1 MINIFIII
9 LLCLLLYQIYYIFST
24 EGLEEEEEEDPENT
38 DQTQQD
44 TEEDNE
50 DNEPSV
56 TNPNTTTTNTTTNI
70 NETSSKI
77 LPSES
82 GLDLSK
88 SNSNSSTVSL
98 TDRNLL
104 FLNDRVNVLTNN
116 VYDLSMN
123 LMKLE
128 NQINE
133 NVGKSTTEATEMV
146 GEEPIE
152 VD

>member
-9 LLCLLLYQIYYIFST
+9 LLGILLYQVYYIFSI
-24 EGLEEEEEEDPENT
+24 EGLEEPETTDP
-38 DQTQQD
+38 QTTETED
-44 TEEDNE
+44 TEDT
-50 DNEPSV
+50 EPTV

-77 LPSES
+77 IPSES

-88 SNSNSSTVSL
+88 TNSNSSTVSL

-104 FLNDRVNVLTNN
+104 FLNDRVNVLTTN

-133 NVGKSTTEATEMV
+133 NVGKSTTEATEIV
-146 GEEPIE
+146 GDQPIS
-152 VD
+152 VT